1 MINKE
6 KVINGWE
13 CHMESDTLRC
23 ADCPY
28 RDGWRTCNYADT
40 LYKDVYDLLKEQE
53 AKKVIESTN
62 IVRCDDCEYSF
73 CEGFVRERLY
83 CEKHPEL
90 GEIKGDWFCADCW
103 KA

>member
-1 MINKE
+1 MANRRNGKTLETAERICEMINDHKT
-6 KVINGWE
+6 VAIIGV
-13 CHMESDTLRC
+13 
-23 ADCPY
+23 
-28 RDGWRTCNYADT
+28 DGMNEVAP
-40 LYKDVYDLLKEQE
+40 
-53 AKKVIESTN
+53 
-62 IVRCDDCEYSF
+62 IVRCEDCGYSF

>member
-1 MINKE
+1 MLDKE
-6 KVINGWE
+6 QVIKGLE
-13 CHMESDTLRC
+13 QFKSDFKPFC
-23 ADCPY
+23 GNNADWK
-28 RDGWRTCNYADT
+28 RVDDAIS
-40 LYKDVYDLLKEQE
+40 LLKEQE

-90 GEIKGDWFCADCW
+90 GEIKCDWFCADCW

>member
-1 MINKE
+1 MADAENVVKAWNCCNPFNRKCKE
-6 KVINGWE
+6 
-13 CHMESDTLRC
+13 
-23 ADCPY
+23 CPY
-28 RDGWRTCNYADT
+28 EKDCYHDGISMHMVADAIE
-40 LYKDVYDLLKEQE
+40 LLKSQP
-53 AKKVIESTN
+53 KV
-62 IVRCDDCEYSF
+62 VRCDDCEYSF

>member
-1 MINKE
+1 MINMQKIIRIIDELIFEAQKE
-6 KVINGWE
+6 PTWKAENA
-13 CHMESDTLRC
+13 LRC
-23 ADCPY
+23 V
-28 RDGWRTCNYADT
+28 
-40 LYKDVYDLLKEQE
+40 KKELLKEQE

-62 IVRCDDCEYSF
+62 VVRCDDCEYSF